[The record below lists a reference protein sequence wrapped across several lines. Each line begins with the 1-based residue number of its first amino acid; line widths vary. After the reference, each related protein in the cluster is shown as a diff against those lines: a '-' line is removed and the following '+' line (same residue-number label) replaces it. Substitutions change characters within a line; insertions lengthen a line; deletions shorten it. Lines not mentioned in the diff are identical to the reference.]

1 MAQKKSKK
9 GLVALVVIVL
19 VVALGWGGFKGY
31 QWWAQNVSTVEEKA
45 KDYADMIVVNAQ
57 NEEELNKVIAEI
69 DAYYGSLSDEDKALF
84 DKTMEAHMTGN
95 AE

>member
-45 KDYADMIVVNAQ
+45 KDYADMIVVNAE
-57 NEEELNKVIAEI
+57 NAEALNKVIAEI
-69 DAYYGSLSDEDKALF
+69 DEYYGSLSDEDKALF

>member
-9 GLVALVVIVL
+9 GLIALVVIVL

-31 QWWAQNVSTVEEKA
+31 QWWAQNVNTVEEKA
-45 KDYADMIVVNAQ
+45 KDYADMIVVNAE
-57 NEEELNKVIAEI
+57 NAEALNKVIAEI
-69 DAYYGSLSDEDKALF
+69 DEYYGSLSDEDKALF
-84 DKTMEAHMTGN
+84 DKAMEAHMTGN

>member
-45 KDYADMIVVNAQ
+45 KDYADKIVMNAQ

-84 DKTMEAHMTGN
+84 DKAMEAHMTGN

>member
-69 DAYYGSLSDEDKALF
+69 DACYGSLSDEDKALF
-84 DKTMEAHMTGN
+84 DKAMEAHMTGN

>member
-45 KDYADMIVVNAQ
+45 KDYADKIVVNAQ

-84 DKTMEAHMTGN
+84 DKAMEAHMTGN

>member
-57 NEEELNKVIAEI
+57 NGEKLNKVIAEI
-69 DAYYGSLSDEDKALF
+69 DEYYGSLSDEDKALF
-84 DKTMEAHMTGN
+84 DKAMEAHMTGN

>member
-1 MAQKKSKK
+1 MAQMKSKK

-45 KDYADMIVVNAQ
+45 KDYADKIVVNAQ

-84 DKTMEAHMTGN
+84 DKAMEAHMTGN